1 MYFRKNPNEISP
13 IWEIL
18 VKLRIWLNQNKLGIA
33 HLNINSFRNKARLLI
48 EKTKGNVDVLL
59 TFETKIDESFPDSQ
73 FKTDGFSNPHRVD
86 RNKKGDGIILL
97 FRRNLPVEVLSVDK
111 VNESCYVEVTLKK
124 TKWLMN
130 CS

>member
-1 MYFRKNPNEISP
+1 MRDSGEVKDLAQFRKY
-13 IWEIL
+13 
-18 VKLRIWLNQNKLGIA
+18 NQNKLGIA
-33 HLNINSFRNKARLLI
+33 HLNINSFRNKARWLI
-48 EKTKGNVDVLL
+48 ERTKGNVDILL

-111 VNESCYVEVTLKK
+111 VNESYVEVTLKK

-130 CS
+130 YS